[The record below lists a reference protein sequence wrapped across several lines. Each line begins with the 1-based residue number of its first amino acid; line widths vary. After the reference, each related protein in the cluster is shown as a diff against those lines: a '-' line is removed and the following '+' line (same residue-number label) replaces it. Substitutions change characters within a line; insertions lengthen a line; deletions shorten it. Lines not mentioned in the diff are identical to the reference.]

1 MDLFWCW
8 LTSNFNSTTPLKRK
22 RPILNICERS
32 HDGVGFALF
41 GRNGGTEI
49 NRGICLDVFFKHVFS
64 VSNWNPQEFTGFQV
78 SSVGIIFHIM
88 TNRSSETFDQDIRDL
103 EKVVSFYWDSSLGLV
118 SFFFFQIHDVGVK
131 PKQLKIEVCISWI
144 YPPSNNSHHQDYYVF
159 STCREPLSSFKQLPL
174 WTSVLAGP
182 KL

>member
-1 MDLFWCW
+1 MYHFLCFSDCWFVRQSELFDNPNPDKSMDLFWCW

-49 NRGICLDVFFKHVFS
+49 NRGICLDVFFKHFFS
-64 VSNWNPQEFTGFQV
+64 VSHWNPQEFTGFQV

-118 SFFFFQIHDVGVK
+118 SFFFCKFMMW
-131 PKQLKIEVCISWI
+131 EW
-144 YPPSNNSHHQDYYVF
+144 N
-159 STCREPLSSFKQLPL
+159 LSS
-174 WTSVLAGP
+174 WR
-182 KL
+182 